1 MSTSEIL
8 DELPNLT
15 KRDREEI
22 RLKLAELDGNGW
34 DDDAD
39 PLSDDD
45 KLLIAARIAAHERDP
60 ATSIPW
66 EQFEEQLKRRS
77 GE

>member
-1 MSTSEIL
+1 MSASEIL

-22 RLKLAELDGNGW
+22 RLKLAEPDGDGW

-39 PLSDDD
+39 PLSAGD
-45 KLLIAARIAAHERDP
+45 KLSLQRASKRTNA
-60 ATSIPW
+60 IP
-66 EQFEEQLKRRS
+66 QPRS
-77 GE
+77 HGSNSRSN